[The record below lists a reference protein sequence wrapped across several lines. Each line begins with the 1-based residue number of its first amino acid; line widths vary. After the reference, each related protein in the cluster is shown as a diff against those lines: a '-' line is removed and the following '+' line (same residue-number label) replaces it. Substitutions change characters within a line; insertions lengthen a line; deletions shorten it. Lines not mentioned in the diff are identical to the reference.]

1 MNMRH
6 FRAFLWLRWRLRV
19 NQLRRGG
26 IANVIILVLFAMLI
40 AGLGVLMLVGGTL
53 VGLLAMKDAPPYA
66 FLFVWDGVVVGML
79 FFWCITLIADLQRS
93 DPLTLDK
100 VLHLP
105 VSPTGAFVINY
116 LSSFFNV
123 TLILFLAGM
132 FGLATGLLFSRGPA
146 MLVLF
151 PLIAAFALALTAV
164 TYQFQGWLAALMAN
178 PRRRRTIIVVMT
190 ATFILVAQLPNLINL
205 ATIRTRSGQGDGYQG
220 RFDQHLKEQA
230 DLRDAL
236 NDKRLTLDEFYRQLA
251 TMQAEYKSREGE
263 ANRQRN
269 EGYQRAAWLMSVAL
283 PPGWLPLGAA
293 GAAAGDFLPALLGTL
308 GLGVIGGASLWRGY
322 RTTLRIYTGQY
333 TAGSSQPRQAAEPAP
348 AADAPPVKRRPILL
362 DRRLPWLSEH
372 AQAVA
377 LGTFTSLLRAPETK
391 MIMLSP
397 LIMGFLFGALALSN
411 RASPPEAVRPLI
423 VLGSMAMVLLTMQQ
437 LAANLF
443 GFDRGGFRVFVLCP
457 APRRQILLG
466 KNVAVAPLPLFWG
479 VLALVAV
486 QCVYWMRID
495 HFLAVLPQ
503 IVSMYLIYC
512 MLANWLSIFAPIP
525 IAAGGFKPSGARL
538 VPALLNLVGFL
549 LLPVLFSP
557 VLLPIGLE
565 YVAAE
570 FGGLA
575 GWPVNLFLSVVT
587 LALVVPVYLLMVG
600 VQGKVLQ
607 EREQTILKVV
617 TSKE

>member
-1 MNMRH
+1 VNMRH

-26 IANVIILVLFAMLI
+26 IANIVILVLFAMLI
-40 AGLGVLMLVGGTL
+40 AGLGVLMLVGGVL

-146 MLVLF
+146 MLALF
-151 PLIAAFALALTAV
+151 PPVAAFALALTAV
-164 TYQFQGWLAALMAN
+164 TYQFQGWLAALMTN

-190 ATFILVAQLPNLINL
+190 ATFILVAQLPNLINM
-205 ATIRTRSGQGDGYQG
+205 ATIRNRTGPDENAAR
-220 RFDQHLKEQA
+220 HLQEQEELRGLLTAGKITNEEFLQRIAAAQDKEK
-230 DLRDAL
+230 
-236 NDKRLTLDEFYRQLA
+236 KR
-251 TMQAEYKSREGE
+251 REE
-263 ANRQRN
+263 AGRQRLA
-269 EGYQRAAWLMSVAL
+269 GYERTARLLSVCL

-293 GAAAGDFLPALLGTL
+293 GAAEGDFLPALLGTL
-308 GLGVIGGASLWRGY
+308 GLGLIGGASLWRGY

-333 TAGSSQPRQAAEPAP
+333 TAGTSQPRQAAEAVP
-348 AADAPPVKRRPILL
+348 AADGPPAKWRPILL
-362 DRRLPWLSEH
+362 DKRLPWLSEH

-397 LIMGFLFGALALSN
+397 LIMGFIFGALALSN
-411 RASPPEAVRPLI
+411 RSSPPEAVRPLI
-423 VLGSMAMVLLTMQQ
+423 ALGSMAMVLLTMQQ
-437 LAANLF
+437 LAANQF
-443 GFDRGGFRVFVLCP
+443 GFDRAGFRVFVLCP
-457 APRRQILLG
+457 APRREILLG
-466 KNVAVAPLPLFWG
+466 KNIAVAPLPLFWG

-495 HFLAVLPQ
+495 HFLAAVPQ

-538 VPALLNLVGFL
+538 VPALLNMLGFL
-549 LLPVLFSP
+549 TLPVLFSP

-565 YVAAE
+565 YAAAE

-575 GWPVNLFLSVVT
+575 GWPVNLILSVVT

-607 EREQTILKVV
+607 EREQAILKVV